1 VRTADRR
8 LALGLYR
15 TGHTRRLLEGALE
28 LGVTDLDTAFN
39 YHQFASHRT
48 LAAIAGDLLPAFT
61 ISTKVGYFPD
71 GHDLDPARLRAA
83 VEQSAK
89 ELGRSPDTVL
99 LHNPESSVEGFA
111 DACVVLRKMRD
122 AGLCKNWGFSTWDP
136 RRLLEADWAIPRPDV
151 VMVRAG
157 LTVSAAILNAVD
169 ELVDR
174 AEIAE
179 LWGMAPFAGNA
190 HDSIWQTV
198 DTSTFL
204 LPGQQGGSALQ
215 AGIATAFAIP
225 EVTRLAVGTS
235 HVEHL
240 AEAVGGSRLEVSTER
255 VTEYRTLLRERA
267 TVSAGALSRKD
278 R

>member
-1 VRTADRR
+1 MRTANHRI
-8 LALGLYR
+8 ALGLYR
-15 TGHTRRLLEGALE
+15 TGHTRSLLAGALD

-89 ELGRSPDTVL
+89 ELGRTPDAVL
-99 LHNPESSVEGFA
+99 LHNPESSAEGFT
-111 DACVVLRKMRD
+111 DACAALLEMRD
-122 AGLCKNWGFSTWDP
+122 AGLCKDWGFTTWDP
-136 RRLLEADWAIPRPDV
+136 RRLLEAGWEIPRPDV
-151 VMVRAG
+151 AMVRAG
-157 LTVSAAILNAVD
+157 LTVSAAVLDAVD

-174 AEIAE
+174 AEITE

-190 HDSIWQTV
+190 DDSIWQTV

-204 LPGQQGGSALQ
+204 VSGQQGSALQ
-215 AGIATAFAIP
+215 AGVATAFAIP
-225 EVTRLAVGTS
+225 DVTRLAVGTS

-240 AEAVGGSRLEVSTER
+240 AEAIGGSRLEVNTER
-255 VTEYRTLLRERA
+255 VTEYRALLRERA
-267 TVSAGALSRKD
+267 TLSARAPSRKD
-278 R
+278 Q

>member
-1 VRTADRR
+1 MRTADRR
-8 LALGLYR
+8 IALGLYR
-15 TGHTRRLLEGALE
+15 TGHTRHLLEGALE

-39 YHQFASHRT
+39 YHHFASHRT

-71 GHDLDPARLRAA
+71 GHDFDPARLRAA
-83 VEQSAK
+83 VEQSAR
-89 ELGRSPDTVL
+89 ELGRTPDTVL

-111 DACVVLRKMRD
+111 CACTVLREMRD

-136 RRLLEADWAIPRPDV
+136 RRLLEAHWAIPRPDV

-174 AEIAE
+174 AEITE
-179 LWGMAPFAGNA
+179 LWGMAPFAGKA
-190 HDSIWQTV
+190 DDSIWQTV

-204 LPGQQGGSALQ
+204 LPGQQGGALQ
-215 AGIATAFAIP
+215 AGVATAFAIP
-225 EVTRLAVGTS
+225 KVTRLAVGTS
-235 HVEHL
+235 VVEHL
-240 AEAVGGSRLEVSTER
+240 AEAVCGSRLEVSTER
-255 VTEYRTLLRERA
+255 VTEYRALLRERA
-267 TVSAGALSRKD
+267 TVSARALSRKE